1 MTPKNSSLALLPL
14 DQANDA
20 KPAVLPLGD
29 TVPPPPV
36 AAESAVAQEMTSADK
51 FLAAA
56 TSEFKRGEI
65 DQPLWDRAFAQA
77 NGDRESAITHYL
89 RARATALRVRKR
101 DQRTEKRARSSRAM
115 ENTPAGSAH
124 PGSDGRRKA
133 ADGKR
138 RSTRLN
144 ASYGIALV
152 ATCAGIVWG
161 VMLLFVSLGR
171 TAPQE
176 TAVAAVV
183 PVTRSEPSVRAD
195 TVAKAVKSA
204 GDSGT
209 QRRSSSELIARID
222 ELRLADNWNVLV
234 LYATEWTRLESG
246 NPAAWNQL
254 SLGFEKLRQYDDA
267 YAAALKA
274 VSLAPKEPL
283 YWRNLGELDR
293 ELNLPEEALR
303 AYGEASALND
313 KDIHSLVQVGLL
325 NLRLARMPEARLALD
340 KALAANPDDPEVVC
354 LKAMVARPP
363 NAPKELP
370 PAAKQLESLTGSCRD
385 FAERRDPAVVANSS
399 NATKSAVVPKK
410 P

>member
-1 MTPKNSSLALLPL
+1 MPL

-29 TVPPPPV
+29 TAPPPPV
-36 AAESAVAQEMTSADK
+36 AAESAAAQEVTSADK

-56 TSEFKRGEI
+56 TSEFERGEI

-77 NGDRESAITHYL
+77 NGDRGSAITHYL

-101 DQRTEKRARSSRAM
+101 DQRTEKHARASRAM
-115 ENTPAGSAH
+115 DNTPAGSAH
-124 PGSDGRRKA
+124 PGSTGRRKA

-138 RSTRLN
+138 RSTKLN

-161 VMLLFVSLGR
+161 VMLLYVALGR

-183 PVTRSEPSVRAD
+183 PVNRSEPSVRAD
-195 TVAKAVKSA
+195 TAAKAVKSA

-209 QRRSSSELIARID
+209 QKRSSSELIARID

-340 KALAANPDDPEVVC
+340 KALAANPEDPEVVC
-354 LKAMVARPP
+354 LKAVVARPP
-363 NAPKELP
+363 TAPKELP
-370 PAAKQLESLTGSCRD
+370 AAAKQLESLTGSCRD

-399 NATKSAVVPKK
+399 NATKTAVVSKK